1 MLDRSTMQKKRIDA
15 LNATTLN
22 CSLVSSIYFSAI
34 AEILFYSSISV
45 EILFDSARISI
56 RTSSLKSAIV
66 SGAAESVYRILFS
79 SS

>member
-1 MLDRSTMQKKRIDA
+1 MLDKSTIQKKRIEA

-22 CSLVSSIYFSAI
+22 YSLVSSICFSAI

-45 EILFDSARISI
+45 EILLDSARISM

-66 SGAAESVYRILFS
+66 SGAADNVNRILFS

>member
-66 SGAAESVYRILFS
+66 SGAAESVNRILFS

>member
-1 MLDRSTMQKKRIDA
+1 MLDRSTIQKKRIEA

-34 AEILFYSSISV
+34 ADILFYSSISV
-45 EILFDSARISI
+45 EILLDSARISM

-66 SGAAESVYRILFS
+66 SGAAESVNRILFS

>member
-1 MLDRSTMQKKRIDA
+1 MLDRSTIQKKRIEA

-34 AEILFYSSISV
+34 ADILFYSSISV
-45 EILFDSARISI
+45 EILLDSARISI
-56 RTSSLKSAIV
+56 KTSSLKSAIV
-66 SGAAESVYRILFS
+66 SGAAESVNRILFS